1 MTDKFKNMV
10 QGIYG
15 WKVKDGKVA
24 PPKHILP
31 TEVKDRADYFSE
43 MLEDGMTIMGCMECI
58 FADEKP
64 KDYDWGAS
72 KDWLPKT
79 KGFDEWAG
87 HSLGLAQCEMFIY
100 LLFGNEE
107 EKDD

>member
-1 MTDKFKNMV
+1 MTNDFENMV

-31 TEVKDRADYFSE
+31 EEVKYRADYFSE
-43 MLEDGMTIMGCMECI
+43 LLEDGWTIMGVMECI

-64 KDYDWGAS
+64 QNYNLGAT

-79 KGFDEWAG
+79 KEFDDWVG
-87 HSLGLAQCEMFIY
+87 HSLGLAQCEMFVY
-100 LLFGNEE
+100 LLFGDRKETNE
-107 EKDD
+107 